1 MINKN
6 IEFALR
12 GLRDVIYDEVRK
24 ELKENGPVDIN
35 VQIPSDIDED
45 RYHTTTLTKVFLDE
59 ENNVT
64 VASTDDLD
72 GEESTDDLTIYSV
85 DEMLKIVAAM

>member
-1 MINKN
+1 MINIH
-6 IEFALR
+6 IEFALT

-24 ELKENGPVDIN
+24 ELKENGPVNIN
-35 VQIPSDIDED
+35 VQIPCDIDED

-72 GEESTDDLTIYSV
+72 GEECTDDLSLYSI
-85 DEMLKIVAAM
+85 DQMLKIVAAM

>member
-1 MINKN
+1 MINIH
-6 IEFALR
+6 IEFALT

-35 VQIPSDIDED
+35 VQIPCDIDED

-72 GEESTDDLTIYSV
+72 GEESTDDLSLYSV

>member
-1 MINKN
+1 MIREN
-6 IEFALR
+6 IETALT
-12 GLRDVIYDEVRK
+12 GLRDIIYEEIRK
-24 ELKENGPVDIN
+24 ELEENGPVDIN
-35 VQIPSDIDED
+35 VQIPCDIDED

-72 GEESTDDLTIYSV
+72 GEESTDDLSIYSV
-85 DEMLKIVAAM
+85 DEMLKIVAVM

>member
-1 MINKN
+1 MIIEN
-6 IEFALR
+6 IETALT
-12 GLRDVIYDEVRK
+12 GLRDVIYEEIRK
-24 ELKENGPVDIN
+24 ELEINGPVDIN
-35 VQIPSDIDED
+35 VQIPCDIDED

-72 GEESTDDLTIYSV
+72 GEESTDDLSLYSV

>member
-72 GEESTDDLTIYSV
+72 GEESTDDLAIYSV

>member
-1 MINKN
+1 MIREN
-6 IEFALR
+6 IETALT
-12 GLRDVIYDEVRK
+12 GLRDIIYEEIRK
-24 ELKENGPVDIN
+24 ELEENGPVDIN
-35 VQIPSDIDED
+35 VQIPCDIDED

-72 GEESTDDLTIYSV
+72 GEESTGDLSLYSV

>member
-1 MINKN
+1 MIREN
-6 IEFALR
+6 IKDALK
-12 GLRDVIYDEVRK
+12 GLRDVIYEEVRK

-35 VQIPSDIDED
+35 VEIPCDIDED

-72 GEESTDDLTIYSV
+72 GEESTDDLSLYSI
-85 DEMLKIVAAM
+85 DQMLKIVAAM

>member
-1 MINKN
+1 MIREN
-6 IEFALR
+6 INDALE
-12 GLRDVIYDEVRK
+12 GLREVIYEEVRK

-35 VQIPSDIDED
+35 VEIPCDIDED

-72 GEESTDDLTIYSV
+72 GEESTDDLIMYSV
-85 DEMLKIVAAM
+85 DEMLKIVAAI

>member
-1 MINKN
+1 MIREN
-6 IEFALR
+6 IKDALK
-12 GLRDVIYDEVRK
+12 GLRDVIYEEVRK

-35 VQIPSDIDED
+35 VEIPCDIDED

-64 VASTDDLD
+64 VASTDDLY
-72 GEESTDDLTIYSV
+72 GEESTDDLSLYSV
-85 DEMLKIVAAM
+85 DEMLKIVAAI

>member
-1 MINKN
+1 MIRKSINDAL
-6 IEFALR
+6 EALR
-12 GLRDVIYDEVRK
+12 NVIYEEVRK
-24 ELKENGPVDIN
+24 ELKEKGPVDIN
-35 VQIPSDIDED
+35 VEFPCDIDED

-72 GEESTDDLTIYSV
+72 GEESADDLSMYSV